1 MKVLHLLAFKAD
13 AFNGIIIDSDK
24 LPATQTLLQASLE
37 LTITHAISK
46 GKRLIWLTLPIERSN
61 LVPIATQ
68 LGFVFHNCLEQEI
81 TLILRLVNDAYAP
94 FVPTHSIGAGA
105 LVINENNQVLVIRE
119 KIATGTGYKLPG
131 GHIELDEDIHTAI
144 EREVFEETGI
154 TAKFQQLVGFAN
166 KHPYRFG
173 KSNIYFI
180 CRLKALTNE
189 IEIQDIDEIADARW
203 VDLESYITDNN
214 NSHFNR
220 EMVKSLSTAKGLKM
234 VELDFNQ
241 GTNGK
246 REVLFADS

>member
-1 MKVLHLLAFKAD
+1 LLAFQAD
-13 AFNGIIIDSDK
+13 VFKGIIIDTDK
-24 LPATQTLLQASLE
+24 LPATQTLFQVALE
-37 LTITHAISK
+37 QTIAYATSEN
-46 GKRLIWLTLPIERSN
+46 KRLIWLTLPIERSN
-61 LVPIATQ
+61 IVPIATE
-68 LGFVFHNCLEQEI
+68 LGFVFHNCLETEV
-81 TLILRLVNDAYAP
+81 TLILRLVEGAYAP

-105 LVINENNQVLVIRE
+105 LVINEYNQILVIRE
-119 KIATGTGYKLPG
+119 KIASGKGYKLPG

-180 CRLKALTNE
+180 CRLEALSNQINIQDTDE
-189 IEIQDIDEIADARW
+189 IEDARW
-203 VDLESYITDNN
+203 IDLNTYIQDDS

-220 EMVKSLSTAKGLKM
+220 EMVKSLSTAKGLKT

-241 GTNGK
+241 GANGK